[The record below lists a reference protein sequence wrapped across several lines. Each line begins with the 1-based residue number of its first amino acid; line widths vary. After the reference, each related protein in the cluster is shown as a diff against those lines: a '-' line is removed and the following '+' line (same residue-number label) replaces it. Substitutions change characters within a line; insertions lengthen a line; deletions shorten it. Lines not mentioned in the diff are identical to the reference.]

1 MKKPVS
7 SVAFVLTLAQAAE
20 NQRSAFDMLRACP
33 EFIEEANQGTD
44 EINRSFRSRRAL
56 FAQGDCSTPASMI
69 LFI

>member
-33 EFIEEANQGTD
+33 EFIEEANQGND

-56 FAQGDCSTPASMI
+56 FA
-69 LFI
+69 